1 MNLKV
6 PIEILDEL
14 AETVIR
20 STGSLDLA
28 SGEIF
33 DVRYEVDRPG
43 LMGMPA
49 VDEQY
54 EFTSGVLSNDGKDVE
69 FRIEVDVMCG
79 KYFVNPTELLELK
92 VRAAKLFAG
101 LEGKT
106 LLAASERAAAASS
119 DIHVGDADGA
129 FIEATIASVKV
140 TLSSPPGSNA
150 RERNERPKAA
160 GRGVRLWATSAG
172 PERLGSTHTRTPEG
186 WKGAQKEPGSGQR
199 LASAAIG

>member
-33 DVRYEVDRPG
+33 DVHYEVDRPG

-54 EFTSGVLSNDGKDVE
+54 EFTCGVLSNDGKDVE
-69 FRIEVDVMCG
+69 FRIDVDVMRG
-79 KYFVNPTELLELK
+79 QYFVNPTELLELK

-101 LEGKT
+101 IEGKK
-106 LLAASERAAAASS
+106 LLAASERATAVSS
-119 DIHVGDADGA
+119 ESGNGGAD
-129 FIEATIASVKV
+129 
-140 TLSSPPGSNA
+140 
-150 RERNERPKAA
+150 R
-160 GRGVRLWATSAG
+160 RL
-172 PERLGSTHTRTPEG
+172 H
-186 WKGAQKEPGSGQR
+186 
-199 LASAAIG
+199 

>member
-69 FRIEVDVMCG
+69 FRIDVDVMRG
-79 KYFVNPTELLELK
+79 QYFVNPTELLELK

-101 LEGKT
+101 IESEA
-106 LLAASERAAAASS
+106 LAAPAPAPAKKT
-119 DIHVGDADGA
+119 GA
-129 FIEATIASVKV
+129 
-140 TLSSPPGSNA
+140 
-150 RERNERPKAA
+150 PKTPRG
-160 GRGVRLWATSAG
+160 GRGGARK
-172 PERLGSTHTRTPEG
+172 TH
-186 WKGAQKEPGSGQR
+186 
-199 LASAAIG
+199 

>member
-6 PIEILDEL
+6 PIGILDEL
-14 AETVIR
+14 AEAVIR

-69 FRIEVDVMCG
+69 FRIDVDVMRG
-79 KYFVNPTELLELK
+79 QYFVNPTELLELK

-101 LEGKT
+101 IEGKT
-106 LLAASERAAAASS
+106 LLAASERAAAASPTS
-119 DIHVGDADGA
+119 TSATRTGA
-129 FIEATIASVKV
+129 FIEPTIASVEV
-140 TLSSPPGSNA
+140 GLTLPS
-150 RERNERPKAA
+150 
-160 GRGVRLWATSAG
+160 GRGMRRSSFATPANG
-172 PERLGSTHTRTPEG
+172 TEVP
-186 WKGAQKEPGSGQR
+186 K
-199 LASAAIG
+199 

>member
-69 FRIEVDVMCG
+69 FRIDVDVMRG
-79 KYFVNPTELLELK
+79 QYFVNPTELLELK

-101 LEGKT
+101 IEGTT
-106 LLAASERAAAASS
+106 LLAASERAAAASY
-119 DIHVGDADGA
+119 DIHIGDAD
-129 FIEATIASVKV
+129 
-140 TLSSPPGSNA
+140 
-150 RERNERPKAA
+150 R
-160 GRGVRLWATSAG
+160 RL
-172 PERLGSTHTRTPEG
+172 H
-186 WKGAQKEPGSGQR
+186 
-199 LASAAIG
+199 

>member
-1 MNLKV
+1 MDVESLV
-6 PIEILDEL
+6 HDGLDEM

-33 DVRYEVDRPG
+33 EVRYEVDRPG

-69 FRIEVDVMCG
+69 FRIDVDVMRG
-79 KYFVNPTELLELK
+79 QYFVNPTELLELK

-101 LEGKT
+101 IEGKDV
-106 LLAASERAAAASS
+106 LERRRKVELVALALHITDVWRAN
-119 DIHVGDADGA
+119 HVGQTD
-129 FIEATIASVKV
+129 
-140 TLSSPPGSNA
+140 
-150 RERNERPKAA
+150 
-160 GRGVRLWATSAG
+160 
-172 PERLGSTHTRTPEG
+172 
-186 WKGAQKEPGSGQR
+186 
-199 LASAAIG
+199 

>member
-1 MNLKV
+1 MTVGPLLDRTPRSRAAVAEELERTAMNLKV
-6 PIEILDEL
+6 PIAISDEL

-69 FRIEVDVMCG
+69 FRIDVDVMRG
-79 KYFVNPTELLELK
+79 QYFVNPTELLELK

-101 LEGKT
+101 IEGKT

-119 DIHVGDADGA
+119 DIHVGNAD
-129 FIEATIASVKV
+129 
-140 TLSSPPGSNA
+140 
-150 RERNERPKAA
+150 R
-160 GRGVRLWATSAG
+160 RL
-172 PERLGSTHTRTPEG
+172 H
-186 WKGAQKEPGSGQR
+186 
-199 LASAAIG
+199 